1 MGCLNDGPE
10 VLLLFLKIRFGLVP
24 RSPEES
30 FFLDKADEELL
41 NQKIRSEIVTLD
53 GRGEHPMAGVIECTQ
68 FRGDQT

>member
-1 MGCLNDGPE
+1 M
-10 VLLLFLKIRFGLVP
+10 P
-24 RSPEES
+24 RSPEEC